1 LAIAKTNQAK
11 PLLEMTGISKAFVG
25 VRALDDVDFDVRAGE
40 VHALIGENGAG
51 KSTLVNIIAGRFSD
65 YKGSIIFDEKQVR
78 LTNPHQGRKMG
89 IAVIYQELSV
99 LTNFTVAENIMLG
112 DEKASRYLR
121 KMDRVAI
128 RAGAREVIDYLNFDL
143 DPDRPVAELGRAHR
157 CMVEIAAAVRR
168 NVKLI
173 VFDEP
178 TACLASGDVEKLFG
192 VIKDLCKRGLGVIYI
207 SHRIAELPVIAD
219 RVTVLRDAKVVGT
232 KEIADC
238 NVAELTRMMLGH
250 ELAEVFCSKTNSPG
264 EVILK
269 VKHLSRPGVFEDI
282 SFELREGEI
291 LGIAGLVGSGRT
303 EIARAIFGADK
314 SAGMIE
320 LGDTVLEKR
329 FPHLSRNLGIAMVPE
344 NRKTEGNIS
353 QRPVSENINITI
365 LDRLS
370 RRLGFLRPKDCTCQA
385 NRMIERMN
393 IEPANPRQNIE
404 NLSGGNQQ
412 KVIIARW
419 LGAESRVIIFDEP
432 TQGIDV
438 GTKAQLYKLIIELA
452 CKGHAIILISSEML
466 EIAKLADRI
475 LIIQDGRMVNELNG
489 PLDDETQLI
498 DSCYSR
504 GESK

>member
-1 LAIAKTNQAK
+1 
-11 PLLEMTGISKAFVG
+11 MTGIRKDFVG
-25 VRALDDVDFDVRAGE
+25 VRALDNVDFDVRPGE

-51 KSTLVNIIAGRFSD
+51 KSTLVNIIAGRFTD
-65 YKGSIIFDEKQVR
+65 YKGTIIFDEEPVR
-78 LTNPHQGRKMG
+78 LTNPHQARKMG
-89 IAVIYQELSV
+89 IAVIYQDLSV

-121 KMDRVAI
+121 KMDRVSI
-128 RAGAREVIDYLNFDL
+128 RAAAREVIDYLNFDL
-143 DPDRPVAELGRAHR
+143 ELDRRVSELGRAHR

-178 TACLASGDVEKLFG
+178 TACLASGDVDKLFG
-192 VIKDLCKRGLGVIYI
+192 VIKDLCNRGLGVIYI

-219 RVTVLRDAKVVGT
+219 RVTVLRDAKAVCT
-232 KEIADC
+232 NEIADC

-250 ELAEVFCSKTNSPG
+250 ELAEVFPAKTNCPG

-269 VKHLSRPGVFEDI
+269 VKQLKRPGVFEDI
-282 SFELREGEI
+282 SFQLREGEI

-314 SAGMIE
+314 SAGTVEI
-320 LGDTVLEKR
+320 GDAVLEKR
-329 FPHLSRNLGIAMVPE
+329 LPPLSRNVGIAMVPE
-344 NRKTEGNIS
+344 NRKTEGNIT
-353 QRPVSENINITI
+353 QRTVSENINITI

-370 RRLGFLRPKDCTCQA
+370 RRFGFLRPKDCTRQA
-385 NRMIERMN
+385 CRMIKRLN
-393 IEPANPRQNIE
+393 IEPPIPRQNIR

-419 LGAESRVIIFDEP
+419 LAAESRVIIFDEP

-452 CKGHAIILISSEML
+452 YKGHAIILISSEML
-466 EIAKLADRI
+466 EIAKLADSI
-475 LIIQDGRMVNELNG
+475 LVIQNGRLVQQLSG

-498 DSCYSR
+498 DVCYSR
-504 GESK
+504 GQSK

>member
-1 LAIAKTNQAK
+1 
-11 PLLEMTGISKAFVG
+11 MTGISKDFVG
-25 VRALDDVDFDVRAGE
+25 VRALDDVDFDVRPGE

-51 KSTLVNIIAGRFSD
+51 KSTLVNIIAGRFTD
-65 YKGSIIFDEKQVR
+65 YKGTIVFEEEQVR
-78 LTNPHQGRKMG
+78 LTNPRQARKMG
-89 IAVIYQELSV
+89 IAIIYQDLSV

-121 KMDRVAI
+121 KMDRVST
-128 RAGAREVIDYLNFDL
+128 RVGAREVIDYLNFDL

-168 NVKLI
+168 NVRLI

-192 VIKDLCKRGLGVIYI
+192 VIKDLCNRGLGVIYI

-238 NVAELTRMMLGH
+238 NVAKLTRMMLGH
-250 ELAEVFCSKTNSPG
+250 ELAEVFPAKTNSPG

-269 VKHLSRPGVFEDI
+269 VKQLTRPGVFEDI
-282 SFELREGEI
+282 SFQLREGEI

-314 SAGMIE
+314 SAGTVEI
-320 LGDTVLEKR
+320 GDAVFEKR
-329 FPHLSRNLGIAMVPE
+329 LPHLSRNLGIAMVPE
-344 NRKTEGNIS
+344 DRKTEGNIT
-353 QRPVSENINITI
+353 QRTVSENINITI

-370 RRLGFLRPKDCTCQA
+370 RRFGFLRPKDCARQA
-385 NRMIERMN
+385 CRMIKRLN
-393 IEPANPRQNIE
+393 IEPGIPRQKIQ

-419 LGAESRVIIFDEP
+419 LAAESRVIIFDEP

-452 CKGHAIILISSEML
+452 CKRHAIILISSEML

-475 LIIQDGRMVNELNG
+475 LIIQNGRLVQQLSG

-498 DSCYSR
+498 DACYSR
-504 GESK
+504 GQSK

>member
-1 LAIAKTNQAK
+1 
-11 PLLEMTGISKAFVG
+11 MTGISKAFVG
-25 VRALDDVDFDVRAGE
+25 VRALDDVDFDVRCGE

-51 KSTLVNIIAGRFSD
+51 KSTLVNVLAGRFTD
-65 YKGSIIFDEKQVR
+65 YKGSIVFDEKQVI
-78 LTNPHQGRKMG
+78 LSNPHQGRKMG

-112 DEKASRYLR
+112 EEKASGYLR
-121 KMDRVAI
+121 KMDRAAI

-143 DPDRPVAELGRAHR
+143 EPDRPVAELGRAQR

-168 NVKLI
+168 KVKLI

-232 KEIADC
+232 KEISDC
-238 NVAELTRMMLGH
+238 DVAELTRMMLGH
-250 ELAEVFCSKTNSPG
+250 ELAEVFGAKTNKPG

-269 VKHLSRPGVFEDI
+269 VKQLRRSGVFEDI

-303 EIARAIFGADK
+303 EIARAIFGVDKAD
-314 SAGMIE
+314 GTVE

-329 FPHLSRNLGIAMVPE
+329 SPPLSRNFGIAMVPE
-344 NRKTEGNIS
+344 NRKTEGNIG
-353 QRPVSENINITI
+353 QRTVSENINITI

-370 RRLGFLRPKDCTCQA
+370 GRLGFLRPKDCTSQA

-393 IEPANPRQNIE
+393 IEPADPRKKIE

-412 KVIIARW
+412 KVIISRW
-419 LGAESRVIIFDEP
+419 LVAESKVIIFDEP

-438 GTKAQLYKLIIELA
+438 GTKAQLYKLIMELA

-475 LIIQDGRMVNELNG
+475 LIIQNGHMVKELNG
-489 PLDDETQLI
+489 PLDDETELL
-498 DSCYSR
+498 DAYYSR
-504 GESK
+504 GGCK

>member
-1 LAIAKTNQAK
+1 MSIATSNQAK
-11 PLLEMTGISKAFVG
+11 PLLEMTGISKDFSG
-25 VRALDDVDFDVRAGE
+25 VRALDGVDFDVRSGE

-51 KSTLVNIIAGRFSD
+51 KSTLVNIIAGRFAD
-65 YKGSIIFDEKQVR
+65 YKGSIVFDEKHVR
-78 LTNPHQGRKMG
+78 LSNPHQGRKMG

-112 DEKASRYLR
+112 EEKTSGYLR
-121 KMDRVAI
+121 KMDRAAI
-128 RAGAREVIDYLNFDL
+128 RAGACDVIDYLNFGL
-143 DPDRPVAELGRAHR
+143 DPDKPVSELGRAQR

-168 NVKLI
+168 KVKLI

-178 TACLASGDVEKLFG
+178 TVCLASGDVEKLFG

-232 KEIADC
+232 KEISDC
-238 NVAELTRMMLGH
+238 DVAELTRMMLGH
-250 ELAEVFCSKTNSPG
+250 ELAEVFPTKTNRPG
-264 EVILK
+264 EVILR
-269 VKHLSRPGVFEDI
+269 VKQLTRSGVFEDI
-282 SFELREGEI
+282 SFELHECEI

-303 EIARAIFGADK
+303 EIARAIFGVDKAD
-314 SAGMIE
+314 GTVE
-320 LGDTVLEKR
+320 FGDTVLEKR
-329 FPHLSRNLGIAMVPE
+329 SPPLSRNIGIAMVPE

-353 QRPVSENINITI
+353 QRTVSENINITI

-370 RRLGFLRPKDCTCQA
+370 GRLGFLRPKDCRSQA

-393 IEPANPRQNIE
+393 IEPGNPRQSIE

-419 LGAESRVIIFDEP
+419 LAAESKVIIFDEP

-438 GTKAQLYKLIIELA
+438 GTKAQLYKLIMELA

-475 LIIQDGRMVNELNG
+475 LIIQDGRMVQELSG
-489 PLDDETQLI
+489 PLDDETELI
-498 DSCYSR
+498 DACYSR
-504 GESK
+504 GECK

>member
-1 LAIAKTNQAK
+1 
-11 PLLEMTGISKAFVG
+11 
-25 VRALDDVDFDVRAGE
+25 
-40 VHALIGENGAG
+40 
-51 KSTLVNIIAGRFSD
+51 
-65 YKGSIIFDEKQVR
+65 
-78 LTNPHQGRKMG
+78 
-89 IAVIYQELSV
+89 
-99 LTNFTVAENIMLG
+99 
-112 DEKASRYLR
+112 
-121 KMDRVAI
+121 
-128 RAGAREVIDYLNFDL
+128 
-143 DPDRPVAELGRAHR
+143 
-157 CMVEIAAAVRR
+157 MVEIAAAVRR

-178 TACLASGDVEKLFG
+178 TACLASGDVDKLFG
-192 VIKDLCKRGLGVIYI
+192 VIKDLCTRGLGVIYI

-232 KEIADC
+232 KEVADC

-250 ELAEVFCSKTNSPG
+250 ELAKVFPAKTNSPG

-269 VKHLSRPGVFEDI
+269 VKQLTRPGVFEDI
-282 SFELREGEI
+282 SFQLREGEI

-314 SAGMIE
+314 SAGTVEI
-320 LGDTVLEKR
+320 GNAVLEKR
-329 FPHLSRNLGIAMVPE
+329 LPPSSRNIGIAMVPE
-344 NRKTEGNIS
+344 DRKTEGNIT
-353 QRPVSENINITI
+353 QRTVSENINITI

-370 RRLGFLRPKDCTCQA
+370 RRFGFLRPKDCTRQA
-385 NRMIERMN
+385 NRMIERLN
-393 IEPANPRQNIE
+393 IEPPNPRRYIQ

-419 LGAESRVIIFDEP
+419 LAAESRVIIFDEP

-475 LIIQDGRMVNELNG
+475 IQNGHLVQQLSG

-498 DSCYSR
+498 DACYSR
-504 GESK
+504 GQSK

>member
-1 LAIAKTNQAK
+1 
-11 PLLEMTGISKAFVG
+11 MTGISKDFVG
-25 VRALDDVDFDVRAGE
+25 VRALDDVDFEIRAGE

-51 KSTLVNIIAGRFSD
+51 KSTLVNVLAGRFTD
-65 YKGSIIFDEKQVR
+65 YKGTIVFDEKQVR
-78 LTNPHQGRKMG
+78 LANPHQARKMG
-89 IAVIYQELSV
+89 IAVIYQDLSV

-121 KMDRVAI
+121 KMDRVSI
-128 RAGAREVIDYLNFDL
+128 RAAAREVIDYLNFDL
-143 DPDRPVAELGRAHR
+143 DADRPVAELGRAHR

-178 TACLASGDVEKLFG
+178 TACLASVDVEKLFG
-192 VIKDLCKRGLGVIYI
+192 VIKDLCSRGLGVIYI
-207 SHRIAELPVIAD
+207 SHRIAELPVIAN

-250 ELAEVFCSKTNSPG
+250 ELAEVFPAKTNSPG
-264 EVILK
+264 DVILK
-269 VKHLSRPGVFEDI
+269 VKRLTRPGAFEDI
-282 SFELREGEI
+282 SFQLREGEI

-314 SAGMIE
+314 SAGTVE
-320 LGDTVLEKR
+320 LHDTVLAKR
-329 FPHLSRNLGIAMVPE
+329 LPPSSRNIGIAMVPE
-344 NRKTEGNIS
+344 DRKTEGNIT
-353 QRPVSENINITI
+353 QRTVSENINITI

-370 RRLGFLRPKDCTCQA
+370 HRFGFLRPKDCTRQA
-385 NRMIERMN
+385 NRMIERLN
-393 IEPANPRQNIE
+393 IEPPNPRRYIQ

-419 LGAESRVIIFDEP
+419 LAAESRVIIFDEP

-438 GTKAQLYKLIIELA
+438 GTKAQLYKLIVELA

-475 LIIQDGRMVNELNG
+475 LIIQNGRLVQQLSG
-489 PLDDETQLI
+489 PLAEETQLI
-498 DSCYSR
+498 DACYSR
-504 GESK
+504 GQSK